1 MLHGRRQKAIPE
13 ETVVGCVGGVA
24 FVSVIALPK
33 SNVDGNCPSHLR
45 VRIRP
50 FWPFPRALVS
60 GGCSSE
66 LA

>member
-13 ETVVGCVGGVA
+13 ETVVGYAGGVA

-33 SNVDGNCPSHLR
+33 SNLDGNCPGHTR
-45 VRIRP
+45 VRVRP
-50 FWPFPRALVS
+50 FWPFARALVS
-60 GGCSSE
+60 DGCLSE